1 MKNTIIKAVA
11 AVILM
16 AGITSAQ
23 AADKGVIERAK
34 EKIREVVKEINRPVR
49 EPHRPTAVAGVRG

>member
-34 EKIREVVKEINRPVR
+34 EKVREVVKEINRPVR